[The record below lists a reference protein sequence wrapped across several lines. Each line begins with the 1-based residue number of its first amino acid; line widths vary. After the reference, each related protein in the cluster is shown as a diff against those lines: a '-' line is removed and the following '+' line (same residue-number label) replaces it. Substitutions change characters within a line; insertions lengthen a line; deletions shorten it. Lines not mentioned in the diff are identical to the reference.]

1 MGFLLILIIGFIL
14 MWLLIIVPQRRRQAA
29 HQQMVANLEPGD
41 EIITSGGLYGTVR
54 TVGDE
59 ELGVEVAPGVD
70 VRIAKRAVATILPP
84 EEEEEEEVEQEE
96 AVLEADTEPADQER
110 S

>member
-29 HQQMVANLEPGD
+29 HQQLVANLERGD
-41 EIITSGGLYGTVR
+41 EIITAGGLYGFVR

-59 ELGVEVAPGVD
+59 ELGVEVAPGVE
-70 VRIAKRAVATILPP
+70 VRVAKRAVATVLPP
-84 EEEEEEEVEQEE
+84 EEEGEEEAAE
-96 AVLEADTEPADQER
+96 LEADTEPADQER

>member
-29 HQQMVANLEPGD
+29 QQQLISSLEPGD
-41 EIITSGGLYGTVR
+41 EIITAGGLYGTIR
-54 TVGDE
+54 TVGEE

-70 VRIAKRAVATILPP
+70 VRIAKRAVATVLPP
-84 EEEEEEEVEQEE
+84 EEEEEEEAAE
-96 AVLEADTEPADQER
+96 LEADTEPADQER